1 MPSLPAVAAN
11 ESPGGL
17 PTTVHW
23 VLHPLDGG
31 SILKLRPESAERHVP
46 DEGEVVRRA
55 FLVDSQTRVP
65 VRVRIVQRLDWTEL
79 DAPRCVVVVAREPCA
94 ESS

>member
-1 MPSLPAVAAN
+1 MPLLPAVAAT
-11 ESPGGL
+11 ESPAGL

-23 VLHPLDGG
+23 VLHPLAGG
-31 SILKLRPESAERHVP
+31 TILKLRPESTEEHVP
-46 DEGEVVRRA
+46 GEGEVVRRA

-79 DAPRCVVVVAREPCA
+79 DAPRCVVVVAREAAA
-94 ESS
+94 EPS